1 MYIYSLN
8 LVIISTKSRFN
19 LYSYRLYYEFTIMK
33 IIKIFLIA
41 IFLSS
46 NAFAGSDGE
55 LKISKKNKPT
65 KDCFE
70 KINRA
75 SFSLNQGLDKAIFK
89 PVAKGYRKLPSPIK
103 TGTSNALE
111 NLSSLITIPNN
122 VLQGDLKT
130 AGINTVRLVVNTTVG
145 ILGIVDV
152 ADKMGFP
159 EYVKE
164 DYGQTF
170 GKWGI
175 GPGCYLVIPV
185 LGPSTIRDTAGSFAN
200 VMGGDPYYN
209 LSVNGNNEYLDG
221 KLYAATK
228 TLSAIDF
235 RAKNI
240 ETLDNLETNSVDFY
254 ASVRSLYLQDREN
267 KIKNIQRGRIDVIY
281 KEDEDWEEIDTK

>member
-1 MYIYSLN
+1 M
-8 LVIISTKSRFN
+8 
-19 LYSYRLYYEFTIMK
+19 
-33 IIKIFLIA
+33 IKLLKLSLIA
-41 IFLSS
+41 ILLST
-46 NAFAGSDGE
+46 NAFSASDGE
-55 LKISKKNKPT
+55 LELSKKNKTT

-70 KINRA
+70 TINRA
-75 SFSLNQGLDKAIFK
+75 SFALNQGLDKVIFK
-89 PVAKGYRKLPSPIK
+89 PVAKGYRNLPSPVR
-103 TGTSNALE
+103 TGTSNVLD

-122 VLQGDLKT
+122 VLQGDFKT

-145 ILGIVDV
+145 ILGIVDA

-159 EYVKE
+159 EYEKE

-175 GPGCYLVIPV
+175 GPGCYLVLPV

-228 TLSAIDF
+228 TISAIDF

-240 ETLDNLETNSVDFY
+240 ETLDNLEKNSVDFY
-254 ASVRSLYLQDREN
+254 ASVKSVYLQDREN
-267 KIKNIQRGRIDVIY
+267 KIKNTQRGSIEIIY